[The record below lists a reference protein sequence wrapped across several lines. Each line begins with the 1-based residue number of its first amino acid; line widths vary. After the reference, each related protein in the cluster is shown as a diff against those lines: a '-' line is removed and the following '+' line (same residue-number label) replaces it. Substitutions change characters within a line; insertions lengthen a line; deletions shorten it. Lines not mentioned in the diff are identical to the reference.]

1 MIKKT
6 YKGLESRDNLTKEL
20 VQLYINK
27 NAPTIACITGNRGTG
42 KSYVVN
48 KIIKQLAPNKKI
60 SIYQNFG
67 DSFVEFDSK
76 FTKKTPNSLSLSGGN
91 ALFSLGFGIGWEKKD
106 TSYNHIRNLLAKV
119 LVSDVLLC
127 IDGLSNADS
136 GIRAIIMLIIQHI
149 QKLQDDF
156 KVTIYILITE
166 IDIDNIFINQYERV
180 IEYNL
185 LKYVF
190 SDIKIYLAQNHKI
203 ARLQEQEIIT
213 ISELSNGNLNLVEF
227 MYEEKIT
234 YSSSFLD
241 AMEKVCQIRIEQL
254 KQLGKKENLNETE
267 LEEVIYSASLNIKEF
282 TAEILSAVVE
292 QEEKKIYRG
301 LSIAKEDALIIQNFN
316 NNYDFCSYEIK
327 AHLAEQIV
335 PKRKEWLL
343 AYYIYY
349 TNNQQDKYF
358 YRAYYLMKYQGK
370 LTMASFSL
378 LMLSYSAAFE
388 MHDMVKIKQI
398 REMLCNSINIPEHY
412 IKIFKAI
419 ESFYNL
425 LHMSDN
431 GNIVREAFYDINL
444 DEVDLPLRAE
454 LTRAYF
460 HYLYVNSNMNNAKAL
475 LILEWCKEFAKNE
488 LCLDV
493 PYISADETILRLR
506 IIYDIAPC
514 VLDCLNQ
521 YDEFQVLFEK
531 SKELSRRNTKALYGR
546 NLGLYIENVFNR
558 KAFLFV
564 NQTQCTIYYHKAKKY
579 FKENEIWDEYCI
591 TLVCE
596 AGTDIVLQQ
605 YEEAIDC
612 CNQVLLICQ
621 NKNIQL
627 PLIEKL
633 YNNKIIAEFL
643 LYEKTSINQKTRDSA
658 AKKAIKELKKLLL
671 SRSCATE
678 FVILTNIC
686 SLSLYCNNDKQ
697 YTVYKQKIEKL
708 YGCQDISDID
718 DLLIDDFYRYYFSW
732 FELYRNIRDERWDNA
747 ETIINKLEG
756 FVPSLFRKQEVFW
769 DQKNTAIKEL
779 ITSQK
784 VINSYDFCNN
794 LVKCSQREN
803 VLAKFFHRGLMLSD
817 LQYTSYL

>member
-1 MIKKT
+1 
-6 YKGLESRDNLTKEL
+6 
-20 VQLYINK
+20 
-27 NAPTIACITGNRGTG
+27 
-42 KSYVVN
+42 
-48 KIIKQLAPNKKI
+48 
-60 SIYQNFG
+60 
-67 DSFVEFDSK
+67 
-76 FTKKTPNSLSLSGGN
+76 
-91 ALFSLGFGIGWEKKD
+91 
-106 TSYNHIRNLLAKV
+106 
-119 LVSDVLLC
+119 
-127 IDGLSNADS
+127 
-136 GIRAIIMLIIQHI
+136 
-149 QKLQDDF
+149 
-156 KVTIYILITE
+156 
-166 IDIDNIFINQYERV
+166 
-180 IEYNL
+180 
-185 LKYVF
+185 
-190 SDIKIYLAQNHKI
+190 
-203 ARLQEQEIIT
+203 
-213 ISELSNGNLNLVEF
+213 
-227 MYEEKIT
+227 
-234 YSSSFLD
+234 
-241 AMEKVCQIRIEQL
+241 
-254 KQLGKKENLNETE
+254 
-267 LEEVIYSASLNIKEF
+267 
-282 TAEILSAVVE
+282 
-292 QEEKKIYRG
+292 
-301 LSIAKEDALIIQNFN
+301 
-316 NNYDFCSYEIK
+316 
-327 AHLAEQIV
+327 
-335 PKRKEWLL
+335 
-343 AYYIYY
+343 
-349 TNNQQDKYF
+349 
-358 YRAYYLMKYQGK
+358 
-370 LTMASFSL
+370 
-378 LMLSYSAAFE
+378 
-388 MHDMVKIKQI
+388 
-398 REMLCNSINIPEHY
+398 
-412 IKIFKAI
+412 
-419 ESFYNL
+419 
-425 LHMSDN
+425 
-431 GNIVREAFYDINL
+431 
-444 DEVDLPLRAE
+444 
-454 LTRAYF
+454 
-460 HYLYVNSNMNNAKAL
+460 MNNAKAL

>member
-1 MIKKT
+1 MIKKA
-6 YKGLESRDNLTKEL
+6 YMGLESRDNLAKEL
-20 VQLYINK
+20 VQLYTNK
-27 NAPTIACITGNRGTG
+27 NAPTISCITGNHGTG
-42 KSYVVN
+42 KSYVIH
-48 KIIKQLAPNKKI
+48 KIINQLTANKKI

-67 DSFVEFDSK
+67 DSFVAFDSK
-76 FTKKTPNSLSLSGGN
+76 STKNTPNSLSLSGGN
-91 ALFSLGFGIGWEKKD
+91 AIFSLGFGVGWEKKD
-106 TSYNHIRNLLAKV
+106 TSYNRIRNLLAKI
-119 LVSDVLLC
+119 LVSDILFCV
-127 IDGLSNADS
+127 DGLSNADS
-136 GIRAIIMLIIQHI
+136 GVRAMIMLIIQHI
-149 QKLQDDF
+149 QKLQNDF
-156 KVTIYILITE
+156 KVTIYILVTE
-166 IDIDNIFINQYERV
+166 IDIDNIFINHYERIV
-180 IEYNL
+180 EYNL
-185 LKYVF
+185 LKYKF
-190 SDIKIYLAQNHKI
+190 SDIKMYLTQNHKI
-203 ARLQEQEIIT
+203 VSLQEQEIKT
-213 ISELSNGNLNLVEF
+213 ISELCNGNLNLVEF

-234 YSSSFLD
+234 YGSNFLD

-254 KQLGKKENLNETE
+254 KQLGKKENLDETE

-282 TAEILSAVVE
+282 TAEILSEVVK
-292 QEEKKIYRG
+292 QEEKKIYRE
-301 LSIAKEDALIIQNFN
+301 LNIAKEEALIIQNLN
-316 NNYDFCSYEIK
+316 NYYDFCSYEIK
-327 AHLAEQIV
+327 SHLAEQTI

-343 AYYIYY
+343 AYYVYY
-349 TNNQQDKYF
+349 TNNEQDQYF

-378 LMLSYSAAFE
+378 LMLSYSVAFE
-388 MHDMVKIKQI
+388 MRDIVKTKQI
-398 REMLCNSINIPEHY
+398 REVLCNSTYIPEQY
-412 IKIFKAI
+412 IKIFENI

-425 LHMSDN
+425 LHTNDN
-431 GNIVREAFYDINL
+431 GNILKEAFYNINL
-444 DEVDLPLRAE
+444 DELDLPLRAE

-460 HYLYVNSNMNNAKAL
+460 HYLYVNSNMNNAKSL
-475 LILEWCKEFAKNE
+475 LILEWCKEFSKNE
-488 LCLDV
+488 LCLDI
-493 PYISADETILRLR
+493 PYISFDETILRLR

-531 SKELSRRNTKALYGR
+531 SKELSRRNIKSLYGR

-564 NQTQCTIYYHKAKKY
+564 NQTQCAIYYHKAKKY
-579 FKENEIWDEYCI
+579 FKINEIWDEYCI

-605 YEEAIDC
+605 YDEAIGC

-621 NKNIQL
+621 DKNIQL

-643 LYEKTSINQKTRDSA
+643 SYEKTTLNQRSRDSA

-697 YTVYKQKIEKL
+697 YTIYKKKIEKL

-718 DLLIDDFYRYYFSW
+718 NLLIDDFYRYYFSW
-732 FELYRNIRDERWDNA
+732 FELYRNIRDEHWDNA
-747 ETIINKLEG
+747 KIIINKLEG

-769 DQKNTAIKEL
+769 NQKNAAIKEL

-794 LVKCSQREN
+794 LVKYPQREN
-803 VLAKFFHRGLMLSD
+803 VLARFFHRGLMLSD